1 MADPQVARAAAAQ
14 ARREAAEQGEPT
26 GGRLERSA
34 SPLAVGVTR
43 SLTFPTEFR
52 AITEQRNGTPMH
64 HLSGVAS
71 VTETPYEMWDLF
83 GPYVEKV
90 SASAFDASLSR
101 QPDVAFLVNHK
112 GLTMA
117 RTRKGTLELGS
128 SDRGLGIEA
137 WLNPQRSDVRDL
149 IVAIEDGCVD
159 QMSFAA
165 VLEHGEWSEDY
176 TEFTMVE
183 LDLHCGDV
191 SAVNF
196 GANPHT
202 TLSARAHQTIDET
215 DRLPEGAARAVL
227 RKLEARF
234 GTTPHVDTAAPESNG
249 RSLSIVR
256 SALLADFDD

>member
-1 MADPQVARAAAAQ
+1 MSDPQVARATAAQ
-14 ARREAAEQGEPT
+14 ARREAAAQGQAP

-34 SPLAVGVTR
+34 SPLAVGVSR
-43 SLTFPTEFR
+43 VVTFPTEFR
-52 AITEQRNGTPMH
+52 AITEERNGTPMH
-64 HLSGVAS
+64 RLSGIAS

-90 SASAFDASLSR
+90 SRTAFDASLSR
-101 QPDVAFLVNHK
+101 GPDVAFLVNHK

-117 RTRKGTLELGS
+117 RTRKGTLELS
-128 SDRGLGIEA
+128 SGERGLVTEA
-137 WLNPQRSDVRDL
+137 WLNPQRNDVRDL
-149 IVAIEDGCVD
+149 VVAIEDGCVD

-165 VLEHGEWSEDY
+165 VLDHGEWNEDY

-202 TLSARAHQTIDET
+202 TVSARAHQSVAEV

-227 RKLEARF
+227 RRLEARF
-234 GTTPHVDTAAPESNG
+234 DVAPRAEASASEANG

-256 SALLADFDD
+256 SALLADLDD